1 MSLCFSVLA
10 LHPEQVRV
18 QSSAVFHRQRTT
30 APSWAPQPT
39 TAASTCVCVHRV
51 EYCMWP
57 MVCPTINARCS
68 LPSLC
73 AWRLFWM
80 GNNWTAN
87 GKKNGWVF
95 SSPAGANQL
104 HTLLYI
110 HDGGYILVEDAVYT
124 RSSSQRSC
132 LVPLC
137 LMCAVYRCRRL
148 FSLSNNDT
156 HTWLLYSVCVR
167 VLQDAETAA
176 RGRLFSSF

>member
-10 LHPEQVRV
+10 LHPELPFELGSESKARLYFIGNARLRHHEPPSQQQQHLRV
-18 QSSAVFHRQRTT
+18 
-30 APSWAPQPT
+30 
-39 TAASTCVCVHRV
+39 CVCVHRRV

-87 GKKNGWVF
+87 GKKNGQVF

-104 HTLLYI
+104 HTLLCI
-110 HDGGYILVEDAVYT
+110 HEGGYVLVEDAVYT

-137 LMCAVYRCRRL
+137 LMCAVCRCRRL

-156 HTWLLYSVCVR
+156 HT
-167 VLQDAETAA
+167 
-176 RGRLFSSF
+176 